1 MNTFYFFF
9 FFLLFSFFYAEHYI
23 LTSTSSDTHDVTSKM
38 LIVLKHAGYFA
49 LKQNLNKIFEK
60 RSLARGR
67 GVLSH

>member
-9 FFLLFSFFYAEHYI
+9 FFVTFYFFYAEHYI
-23 LTSTSSDTHDVTSKM
+23 LTSTSSDTHVTSKM
-38 LIVLKHAGYFA
+38 LIVLKHAEYFA

-60 RSLARGR
+60 RILARGR